1 MSIKLKVFIALSYV
15 TAVKLRFPPLESRS
29 YWHSIAM
36 TWNMLT
42 LCHRLYCLLQGI
54 KGVHLLIIWQPAWER
69 LRGSRQSIT
78 EVSWVSAQGTLQ
90 GWLILGL
97 KLGFCSNMEYNIY
110 LKGILLTHTAFSLST
125 YTHRSMCASVSV
137 FLFPFALHSN
147 QKIIWL
153 KASAV
158 RKDQAT

>member
-1 MSIKLKVFIALSYV
+1 
-15 TAVKLRFPPLESRS
+15 
-29 YWHSIAM
+29 
-36 TWNMLT
+36 MLT
-42 LCHRLYCLLQGI
+42 LCHRLYYLLQGI

-69 LRGSRQSIT
+69 LRSSRQSIT

-125 YTHRSMCASVSV
+125 YTHRSMCPSVSV
-137 FLFPFALHSN
+137 FLLLSTQTKKLYGSRLPLLG
-147 QKIIWL
+147 KIRQL
-153 KASAV
+153 NMADHLVNKSASVQRLDYLCKVSLARFTV
-158 RKDQAT
+158 LM